1 MMKQVKKVV
10 IWIMILTMLIVMMT
24 RCGTGEKTETG
35 MTSDGEAETLV
46 TDSKRNIV
54 TEAGLFYE

>member
-10 IWIMILTMLIVMMT
+10 IWIMILTMLTVMMT

-35 MTSDGEAETLV
+35 TTSDGEAETLV